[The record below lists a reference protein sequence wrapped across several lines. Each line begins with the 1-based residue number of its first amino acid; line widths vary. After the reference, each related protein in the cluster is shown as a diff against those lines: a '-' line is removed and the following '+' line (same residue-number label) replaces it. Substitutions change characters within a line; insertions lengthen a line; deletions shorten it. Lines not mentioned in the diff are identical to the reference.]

1 MTHVY
6 RYMDS
11 QPNQRN
17 QVPYPQYY
25 YPSYDGVPPHM
36 MAVDQVKFPAMYESW
51 PYGSNCAYP
60 MPCHTCGSH
69 GNFPSYYSFQP
80 PLPHFFHHRNIT
92 DVDIILYSP
101 FKTLSIIPFL
111 HIIGWSYPE
120 EPPYSFKFFPVKP
133 PQSDDGKNISETN
146 KESLGGQVKSSKMK
160 ENSAYQKSILVK
172 QVGMNKEDKA
182 ENTSIGNSSGTSMKR
197 QFSSPPK
204 MSKLPPVCLRI
215 EPLPRKKNGLKENS
229 PLGAQARYVFLI
241 KSGEVKLEKSEEK
254 KSGENSSNAEVV
266 SNMQLNGSF
275 NVLPEL
281 EQFVNLPS
289 ISEEKT
295 SSKEFM
301 NALLQGLSCDPD
313 GEVDENKVATK
324 SDGTDKSTEL
334 QQKMIVDEEPAVSEL
349 EKNELVAKE

>member
-1 MTHVY
+1 MKLPGYEYDKGAQRDPYICGCLHHIH
-6 RYMDS
+6 
-11 QPNQRN
+11 NQRYDKGVKIKEHDPDVEK
-17 QVPYPQYY
+17 QSDSLVPLQL
-25 YPSYDGVPPHM
+25 
-36 MAVDQVKFPAMYESW
+36 
-51 PYGSNCAYP
+51 
-60 MPCHTCGSH
+60 
-69 GNFPSYYSFQP
+69 NF
-80 PLPHFFHHRNIT
+80 
-92 DVDIILYSP
+92 
-101 FKTLSIIPFL
+101 LSI
-111 HIIGWSYPE
+111 SYE

-146 KESLGGQVKSSKMK
+146 KESLGGKVKSSKMK

-204 MSKLPPVCLRI
+204 MSKLPHVCLRI

-313 GEVDENKVATK
+313 GEEDENKVATK